1 MGKRHQPRP
10 TLRPQT
16 TKKETTILSNTNFFT
31 TGTQHNKPTHS
42 LDQKLRELLIGQKVT
57 KADDGTL
64 TLDNGVILELYESD
78 QDCCAHA
85 YGTWKITNPNNLEAG
100 ITDITYEYNA
110 EEHSDESQTNT
121 LTISLLHNQNPIA
134 QAHCWADDGNGGYYF
149 SVLSMRVAIKGQEN
163 NPDIFQVL
171 EA

>member
-1 MGKRHQPRP
+1 MKEPP
-10 TLRPQT
+10 MNYFFIAKEPLT
-16 TKKETTILSNTNFFT
+16 TPK
-31 TGTQHNKPTHS
+31 S
-42 LDQKLRELLIGQKVT
+42 LDERLRELLIGQKVT
-57 KADDGTL
+57 KADDDTL
-64 TLDNGVILELYESD
+64 TLNNGVTLELYESD

-100 ITDITYEYNA
+100 ITDITYEHNA
-110 EEHSDESQTNT
+110 EEHSDASQTNT

-134 QAHCWADDGNGGYYF
+134 QAHCQADDGNGGYYF